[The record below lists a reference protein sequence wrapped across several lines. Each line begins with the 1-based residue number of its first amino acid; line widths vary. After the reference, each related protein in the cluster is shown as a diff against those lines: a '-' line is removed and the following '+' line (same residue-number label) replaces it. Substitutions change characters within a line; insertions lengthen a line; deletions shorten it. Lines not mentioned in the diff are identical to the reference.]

1 MVLVGLQYFV
11 PLSVR
16 PRSSVFDVS
25 RWVLKNRHRQ
35 KSLRVEKCVLSVA
48 TGLILHPERTLS
60 ALSRGRKLRTAIKL
74 LRSGKRRRSPR
85 RSNCLQVARGKNLV
99 RSVEL
104 RSTFAR
110 KFAPVGMHL
119 PRCSGRTFAFS
130 VFGRIVT
137 CIKCGWCLSLRTD
150 RFRMSVLST
159 NPMFATKGN
168 VSGKT
173 RRIFF
178 VFQQCDGF
186 LVFAYSLLRPY
197 SNDKHCN
204 ARGASGRRGAWPGT
218 LFRWRPRYVPRGI
231 KIDTDPMKDDLYGK
245 TTCMYKFRSKA
256 RVRSRIQKKPSGILI
271 SSKMDKQFLLAQ

>member
-35 KSLRVEKCVLSVA
+35 KSLRVEKYVLCVA
-48 TGLILHPERTLS
+48 TGLIRHPERTLS
-60 ALSRGRKLRTAIKL
+60 ALSRRRKLRTAIKL

-119 PRCSGRTFAFS
+119 PRCSGRTFAFF
-130 VFGRIVT
+130 VFSRIAT
-137 CIKCGWCLSLRTD
+137 GITYCWCLSLRKN
-150 RFRMSVLST
+150 RFQMSVLST
-159 NPMFATKGN
+159 NRMFATKGN

-173 RRIFF
+173 RRISF

-186 LVFAYSLLRPY
+186 LVFELYFLRP
-197 SNDKHCN
+197 H
-204 ARGASGRRGAWPGT
+204 
-218 LFRWRPRYVPRGI
+218 
-231 KIDTDPMKDDLYGK
+231 
-245 TTCMYKFRSKA
+245 
-256 RVRSRIQKKPSGILI
+256 
-271 SSKMDKQFLLAQ
+271 